1 MHARINTNRIQRFY
15 STESGKELVGIV
27 AGENGMSEPLS
38 ETDTDGKYRTVKYS
52 FDTKSLPA
60 SVFGESVEIRFMQ
73 SKAQQAHVHFLHII
87 VSDL

>member
-27 AGENGMSEPLS
+27 AGENGMS

>member
-27 AGENGMSEPLS
+27 AGENGMSDDS